1 MALYQSGSGLSALV
15 GIGTTNPSY
24 QFHVSN
30 VSTTSSTSAAFLT
43 PSLGT
48 SGVGNFIQVGTAIST
63 YQSASLGFLN
73 YGTNTSNVCQISIN
87 GVGGSAINIISSG
100 VGIGTTSLGGG
111 QGKLFVANDVTL
123 TSGNYAGDVAAQ
135 IMAVGSANPLKR
147 LALMYDTNNNI
158 GLVQAMI
165 AGTGTSPLILNGAG
179 GNVGIGTTNPTKLL
193 QVWGGMII
201 GASSDSRATT
211 VTLNAPGATTTFS
224 QNADIGDG
232 ARIMCLQCPDLSS
245 TTANLVS
252 FSLQVAPTGTFG
264 TQRTSIDLKGFRV
277 ANQSYGG
284 FCLTSPF
291 DTGGSYDL
299 FYADRTKAYFQQNV
313 GIGTASPGA
322 PLHVYKGTDYGEIF
336 VQRGSGQVAS
346 LLTGGAGCQL
356 GYSGYLVFGTITGA
370 QSAGFTEYM
379 RITSSGYVGIATAS
393 PLARFTIKNSYND
406 GAAGGLCLDAT
417 DGAVYNVRFYSYVQ
431 AGSQVAYKWVVNNVA
446 SSLTAMT
453 FGYNGFVGM
462 GTDNPQYKHH
472 VTNGDTSMTLYGPNS
487 TWSAYLVTGAGTS
500 QVASGKAQMITTN
513 GNLHIDCGTGQSLYL
528 NYYTGGAGVGGTI
541 VSWGPWTHTGNFTAT
556 GNIASSSDRRIK
568 TDLEIIPDAL
578 DKIKKINGYTFTR
591 TDNGSIGRQAG
602 VIAQEVKDV
611 LPEVIHENQD
621 GMYSVSYG
629 NLIALLI
636 EGLKEETRKR
646 EELEKLLLNRM

>member
-1 MALYQSGSGLSALV
+1 MALYQAGAGLSALV

-48 SGVGNFIQVGTAIST
+48 SGAGNFIQVGTAIST
-63 YQSASLGFLN
+63 YQSAALGFLN

-87 GVGGSAINIISSG
+87 GIGGSAINIISSG

-179 GNVGIGTTNPTKLL
+179 GNVGIGITNPAYALHTY
-193 QVWGGMII
+193 GGSI
-201 GASSDSRATT
+201 GVSGTNNYLYYAVTNSTASGAYMMFDAATAGGSGRKYQIGSSGTGNNPGTGCFELYDATGGATRLVCTGSGNIGLNVTAPIRQFHMYGEASFTSPYSSMFFNLSDSAGNNGSNYTAVFRGLGSAGTAQVNMGGFSVLANTT
-211 VTLNAPGATTTFS
+211 YLSGSVGIGTTSPSDLLHVYGTSNPSIRIDAGAGGTTDPRVQFYS
-224 QNADIGDG
+224 G
-232 ARIMCLQCPDLSS
+232 SS
-245 TTANLVS
+245 
-252 FSLQVAPTGTFG
+252 FRG
-264 TQRTSIDLKGFRV
+264 RV
-277 ANQSYGG
+277 AYSYGG
-284 FCLTSPF
+284 NYMYYQN
-291 DTGGSYDL
+291 DTQDVLRFYPGSGGAVSL
-299 FYADRTKAYFQQNV
+299 QPSSGNV
-313 GIGTASPGA
+313 GIGITNPSAK
-322 PLHVYKGTDYGEIF
+322 L
-336 VQRGSGQVAS
+336 QVS
-346 LLTGGAGCQL
+346 
-356 GYSGYLVFGTITGA
+356 
-370 QSAGFTEYM
+370 
-379 RITSSGYVGIATAS
+379 
-393 PLARFTIKNSYND
+393 
-406 GAAGGLCLDAT
+406 
-417 DGAVYNVRFYSYVQ
+417 
-431 AGSQVAYKWVVNNVA
+431 
-446 SSLTAMT
+446 
-453 FGYNGFVGM
+453 
-462 GTDNPQYKHH
+462 
-472 VTNGDTSMTLYGPNS
+472 NGDTSMTLYGPNS
-487 TWSAYLVTGAGTS
+487 TWSAYLVTGAGPS

-513 GNLHIDCGTGQSLYL
+513 GNLHIDCGTGQALYL